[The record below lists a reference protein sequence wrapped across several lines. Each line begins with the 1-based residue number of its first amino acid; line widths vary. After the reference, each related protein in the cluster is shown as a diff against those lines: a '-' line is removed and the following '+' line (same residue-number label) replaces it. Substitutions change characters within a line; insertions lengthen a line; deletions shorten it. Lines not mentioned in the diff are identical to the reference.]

1 MQGDELAL
9 AITRLH
15 RGSSSAGRA
24 AAFQA
29 ACRGFET
36 HLPFHSGVAQLA
48 RAPGSYPGGHGF
60 KSRPRNHL
68 VQSGRQVHTRAM
80 GTTPELGEE
89 LARFLG
95 LDELGNRI
103 ITRLDRIERRLDR
116 LNITPAELDALEV
129 ARASLKA
136 TDTTLDAIEPEGDT
150 P

>member
-1 MQGDELAL
+1 
-9 AITRLH
+9 
-15 RGSSSAGRA
+15 
-24 AAFQA
+24 
-29 ACRGFET
+29 
-36 HLPFHSGVAQLA
+36 
-48 RAPGSYPGGHGF
+48 
-60 KSRPRNHL
+60 
-68 VQSGRQVHTRAM
+68 M